1 MKQAIGVEK
10 AVQMIPDGA
19 SVMFGGF
26 MGVGS
31 PCRIID
37 EMVAQEKRDLTI
49 IGNDTARPGLA
60 IGKLVDA
67 GCVKKVITSHIGT
80 NPVTQKLM
88 IEGRLEVEL
97 VPQGTLAERIRAAG
111 YGLGGVLTPTG
122 LGTPAADGKRTV
134 EVNGRTFLLEEP
146 LSADVAIISAHRAD
160 YNGNLDFTLTARNF
174 NPVMCLAAETVI
186 VEPDMFVPVGVL
198 PPDAVAVPGVLVDVL
213 VSRSA

>member
-10 AVQMIPDGA
+10 AVRMIPDGA
-19 SVMFGGF
+19 TVMFGGF

-31 PCRIID
+31 PLRVID
-37 EMVAQEKRDLTI
+37 EMVRQDKRDLTI
-49 IGNDTARPGLA
+49 IGNDTARPGRA
-60 IGKLVDA
+60 IGKLIDA
-67 GCVKKVITSHIGT
+67 GCVSKVITSHIGT

-88 IEGRLEVEL
+88 IEGWLEVQL

-122 LGTPAADGKRTV
+122 IGTLAAEGKRTV

-146 LSADVAIISAHRAD
+146 LAADVAIISAHRAD

-174 NPVMCLAAETVI
+174 NPIMCLAAETVI
-186 VEPDMFVPVGVL
+186 VEPDMFVPLGVL
-198 PPDAVAVPGVLVDVL
+198 PPDAVGVPGVVVDVL
-213 VSRSA
+213 VARAA